1 MSLAPDPLA
10 GDLVAAL
17 RAAGLADVDDSRLA
31 RTLYSSDAS
40 VYRLEPRVVVRP
52 RHRDEIAATLAVA
65 RDLAVPLTARGAGTS
80 IAGNAIG
87 TGIVLDTYRHLNRV
101 LAVDPEAAEA
111 VVEPGAVHATLQR
124 AAMSHGLR
132 FGPDPSTHTRCTIGG
147 MIGNNACGSR
157 ALGYGRTSD
166 NVLGLST
173 LTADG
178 AGVETRAADLAALVD
193 QHLGLVRTE
202 FGRFARQV
210 SGYALEHLLPEN
222 GRSLDRFLVGS
233 EGTLALVT
241 EARVRLVRD
250 LPVRVL
256 VVLGYPSLA
265 EGADHVPAILAHR
278 PVACEGID
286 HRITDVLT
294 TPPDLP
300 GGRAWLMV
308 ELTGDDPREVADRAA
323 AVVADSAPQ
332 DHRVVEDVA
341 EQAAIWRVR
350 EDGAGLAAR
359 AVDPPGQPGWE
370 DAAVLP
376 ERMGAYLRDFDALL
390 ESHGLQG
397 APYGHIGDGCLHI
410 RVNFDLASAGGRVG
424 YRRFV
429 EEAADLAMGY
439 GGSLSGEHGDGRAR
453 SELLTRM
460 YSREALDL
468 MAAVKHALD
477 PGALLNPGVLVDP
490 APLDADLRLAH
501 VPAHPPRTSLRLVAD
516 RGDLVAAVHRC
527 TGVGKCLADG
537 TANGGVMCP
546 SFQATREEKDSTR
559 GRART
564 LQDAVAGHLPGGLAD
579 PAVHEALDLCLACKG
594 CASDCP
600 TGVDMATYKSE
611 VLHQTYSGKGRRR
624 RPRTHYTLGGLP
636 QLLSRVPTPLVRLGL
651 RATPGIAARVG
662 GVDRRRRLP
671 VPAPRPLSSRTH
683 DRAADADVVL
693 WVDTFTN
700 RFSPQVG
707 DAAVQVLEAAG
718 ARVRVVADGSQCCG
732 LTLVSAGR
740 LDEARATLGR
750 LVDTLGAHNP
760 EGLPVVVLE
769 PSCLA
774 VLRHDA
780 QHLLEEHRV
789 PDLPP
794 LRTLAEHLADLGWTP
809 PRLDGVQVV
818 AQPHCHQASVIGWQA
833 DEALLRATGAEL
845 TRVGGC
851 CGLAGDFGMVPEHYD
866 VSVKV
871 FEHDLGPA
879 LEQHPE
885 ALLWADGFSCRTQAA
900 DLRGRTGLH
909 LAEILQRA
917 ASSTVGVA
925 SAPAGGTD
933 FDPPHGTR

>member
-1 MSLAPDPLA
+1 MPQAPAPVT

-17 RAAGLADVDDSRLA
+17 RTAGLSDVDDSQLA

-52 RHRDEIAATLAVA
+52 RHRDEIAAVLGVA
-65 RDLAVPLTARGAGTS
+65 RDLGVPLTARGAGTS

-87 TGIVLDTYRHLNRV
+87 TGIVMDTYRHLDRV
-101 LAVDPEAAEA
+101 LELDPERAEA
-111 VVEPGAVHATLQR
+111 TVEPGTVHATLQR
-124 AAMSHGLR
+124 AAMAHGLR
-132 FGPDPSTHTRCTIGG
+132 FGPDPSTHTRCTVGG

-166 NVLGLST
+166 NVVALRA

-178 AGVETRAADLAALVD
+178 RDVGDRAGDLAALVD
-193 QHLGLVRTE
+193 EHLGLVRTE

-222 GRSLDRFLVGS
+222 DRSLDRFLVGS

-250 LPVRVL
+250 LPVRLL

-265 EGADHVPAILAHR
+265 EAADAVPAILAHR

-286 HRITDVLT
+286 HRITEVLAS
-294 TPPDLP
+294 PPDLP
-300 GGRAWLMV
+300 AGQGWLLV
-308 ELTGDDPREVADRAA
+308 ELTGEDPREVADRAGR
-323 AVVADSAPQ
+323 VVVDAAPQ
-332 DHRVVEDVA
+332 DHRLVEDLR
-341 EQAAIWRVR
+341 EQAVIWRVR

-359 AVDPPGQPGWE
+359 ATTPPGQAGWE
-370 DAAVLP
+370 DAAVP
-376 ERMGAYLRDFDALL
+376 PARMGAYLRDFDALL
-390 ESHGLQG
+390 AAHGLDG

-410 RVNFDLASAGGRVG
+410 RVNFDLASAPGRAG

-429 EEAADLAMGY
+429 EEAADLAVRY
-439 GGSLSGEHGDGRAR
+439 DGSLSGEHGDGRAR
-453 SELLTRM
+453 SELLARM
-460 YSREALDL
+460 YSADALRL
-468 MAAVKHALD
+468 MAAVKHLLD
-477 PGALLNPGVLVDP
+477 PDNLLNPGVLVDP
-490 APLDADLRLAH
+490 DPIDADLRLAH
-501 VPAHPPRTSLRLVAD
+501 LPGRPPRTMLRLASD
-516 RGDLVAAVHRC
+516 AGDLVSAVHRC
-527 TGVGKCLADG
+527 TGVGKCLANG
-537 TANGGVMCP
+537 TPNGGVMCP
-546 SFQATREEKDSTR
+546 SYLATREEKDSTR

-579 PAVHEALDLCLACKG
+579 PAVLEALDLCLACKG
-594 CASDCP
+594 CARDCP
-600 TGVDMATYKSE
+600 TGVDMATYKAE
-611 VLHQTYSGKGRRR
+611 VLHQTYSGKGKPR

-636 QLLSRVPTPLVRLGL
+636 QLLARVPTRVVRAGL
-651 RATPGIAARVG
+651 RATPGVAARVG
-662 GVDRRRRLP
+662 GVDPRRRLP
-671 VPAPRPLSSRTH
+671 VPARKPVSARRQDPGVE
-683 DRAADADVVL
+683 ADVVL

-700 RFSPQVG
+700 RFAPQVAE
-707 DAAVQVLEAAG
+707 AAQRVLAAAG

-750 LVDTLGAHNP
+750 LLGALDERNP

-780 QHLLEEHRV
+780 HHLLEEPR
-789 PDLPP
+789 LPA
-794 LRTLAEHLADLGWTP
+794 LRTLAEHLTAMGWTP
-809 PRLDGVQVV
+809 PRLDGVEVV

-833 DEALLRATGAEL
+833 DEALLRGAGADL

-879 LEQHPE
+879 LRERPD
-885 ALLWADGFSCRTQAA
+885 AVLCADGFSCRTQAA
-900 DLRGRTGLH
+900 DLGGRTGRH
-909 LAEILQRA
+909 LAEVLADALPDARRPA
-917 ASSTVGVA
+917 ATVAEGA
-925 SAPAGGTD
+925 D